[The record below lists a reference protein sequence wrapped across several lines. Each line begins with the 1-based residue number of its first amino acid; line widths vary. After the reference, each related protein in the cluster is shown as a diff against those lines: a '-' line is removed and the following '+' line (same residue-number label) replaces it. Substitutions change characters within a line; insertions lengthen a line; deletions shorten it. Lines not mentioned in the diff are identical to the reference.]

1 MNVQVLNNLPKHL
14 HCHMFRRTRA
24 AGLYRNGVEREMISV
39 ISFEPPVIISFL
51 DAGSIFYIYPDFISA
66 VPFFGASGRS
76 GIGTEVLFRVKVNH
90 PSAAG

>member
-24 AGLYRNGVEREMISV
+24 AGLYRNGVELEMISV

-51 DAGSIFYIYPDFISA
+51 DAGSIISESDKDEK
-66 VPFFGASGRS
+66 VHTMVYGAF
-76 GIGTEVLFRVKVNH
+76 TEECQYLLVL
-90 PSAAG
+90 